1 MSRKIA
7 VALSLVA
14 SVGTTSLSHAA
25 PVAANTRVIKDAA
38 LGGVTKIQ
46 WQWWVAGAA
55 VGALA
60 GAAWAA
66 HHYGGCGYYGGYGC
80 GYRYGYGYSRGPAW
94 GAGPY
99 GGGYPGYG
107 GWRRAYWRERYWSPP
122 RAYW

>member
-1 MSRKIA
+1 MTRKIA
-7 VALSLVA
+7 VSLALLA
-14 SVGTTSLSHAA
+14 SVSTANVSRAA
-25 PVAANTRVIKDAA
+25 PVVGNTNVLKAATLSA
-38 LGGVTKIQ
+38 VTKIQ

-80 GYRYGYGYSRGPAW
+80 GHRYGYGYYRGPAW
-94 GAGPY
+94 GAG
-99 GGGYPGYG
+99 
-107 GWRRAYWRERYWSPP
+107 GWHRAYWRDRYWGPP